1 MWNNIIKLL
10 WRWRQKYNLWVYHS
24 VQSLLLRWMPAL
36 VASLL
41 FYWIFLSVHF
51 IFSAQLNKTVYDIEQ
66 ICTLTA
72 QWSVITRLCLVTLR
86 TFLEV
91 LSLKSHSTDEV
102 GQQDHQ
108 SQQLRVLQFFS
119 SCFCI
124 FCEVLLHV
132 KVNLL
137 RIENFENYGGD

>member
-1 MWNNIIKLL
+1 M
-10 WRWRQKYNLWVYHS
+10 
-24 VQSLLLRWMPAL
+24 
-36 VASLL
+36 
-41 FYWIFLSVHF
+41 
-51 IFSAQLNKTVYDIEQ
+51 
-66 ICTLTA
+66 
-72 QWSVITRLCLVTLR
+72 ITRLCLVTLP

-108 SQQLRVLQFFS
+108 SQQLCVLQFFS

-137 RIENFENYGGD
+137 RIENFENYGDDEEGVERMLNTSMGSVELRSCVIVSFVMETLLLMIMITMMTV